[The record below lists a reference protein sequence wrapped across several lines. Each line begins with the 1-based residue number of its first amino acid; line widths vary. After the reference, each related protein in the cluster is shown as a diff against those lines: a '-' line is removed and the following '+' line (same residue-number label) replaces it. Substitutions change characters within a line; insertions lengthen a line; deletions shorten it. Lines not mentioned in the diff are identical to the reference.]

1 MKKSRTLF
9 ESFNYAIAG
18 IMYSFNT
25 QRNVRIHFFM
35 AFLVLAVSPFF
46 NLSAFELLIIIF
58 TIALV
63 IITEMINTAIENTI
77 DMVTEKYHPL
87 AEIAKNVAAGAVLI
101 ATLNA
106 LAVGYLIFCRRLLKI
121 FL

>member
-1 MKKSRTLF
+1 MKKSRTLL

-25 QRNVRIHFFM
+25 QRNVRIHFLM
-35 AFLVLAVSPFF
+35 AALVLAVSPFF
-46 NLSAFELLIIIF
+46 SLSAFELMIVIF
-58 TIALV
+58 TIAMV
-63 IITEMINTAIENTI
+63 IITEMINTAIENTV

-106 LAVGYLIFCRRLLKI
+106 LAVAYLIFFRRLLK
-121 FL
+121 FFF